1 MNSIRIKLATVSI
14 EGETVRIAVA
24 VTDKLFGGGRGV
36 RDMIQLAG
44 LHRILFHDIH
54 WIELVLNTSF
64 IPHTKSSSGKRNV
77 NDRPLVILP

>member
-36 RDMIQLAG
+36 RDMIQL
-44 LHRILFHDIH
+44 
-54 WIELVLNTSF
+54 V
-64 IPHTKSSSGKRNV
+64 
-77 NDRPLVILP
+77 